1 MCASVTSIMTNY
13 CFLILQTKLQQSS
26 WTISLSHLRELQ
38 SFGDIQTTARF
49 DGLQKIRKSQQIDE
63 KIRDTYNTKKNMKD

>member
-1 MCASVTSIMTNY
+1 MV
-13 CFLILQTKLQQSS
+13 TKLQQSF